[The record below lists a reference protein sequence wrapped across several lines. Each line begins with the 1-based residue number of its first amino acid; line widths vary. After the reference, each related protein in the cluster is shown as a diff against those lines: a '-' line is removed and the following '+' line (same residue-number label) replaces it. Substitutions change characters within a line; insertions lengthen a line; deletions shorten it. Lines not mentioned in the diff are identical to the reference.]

1 MDGPR
6 PLIHSCRVEGVLGF
20 GEREQ
25 RPFHWPRVSLATR
38 GSMQVQIQFIRQRS
52 NPTLEQTNMISAQ
65 METALHETALRGE

>member
-1 MDGPR
+1 M
-6 PLIHSCRVEGVLGF
+6 EGVLRLGQ
-20 GEREQ
+20 REL